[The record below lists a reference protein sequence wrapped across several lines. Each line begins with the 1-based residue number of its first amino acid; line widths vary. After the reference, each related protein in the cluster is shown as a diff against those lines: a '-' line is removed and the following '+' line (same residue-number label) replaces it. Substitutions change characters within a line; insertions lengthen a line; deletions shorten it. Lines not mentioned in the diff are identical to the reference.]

1 MTLEPKAAGKQSPLR
16 HCRNA
21 SDEDSGSAEGEQAEI
36 GLLFDAHQS
45 QA

>member
-1 MTLEPKAAGKQSPLR
+1 MFLKPLAAGKQSPLR

-21 SDEDSGSAEGEQAEI
+21 SDEDSGNDEGEQAKI
-36 GLLFDAHQS
+36 GLRFDAHQS